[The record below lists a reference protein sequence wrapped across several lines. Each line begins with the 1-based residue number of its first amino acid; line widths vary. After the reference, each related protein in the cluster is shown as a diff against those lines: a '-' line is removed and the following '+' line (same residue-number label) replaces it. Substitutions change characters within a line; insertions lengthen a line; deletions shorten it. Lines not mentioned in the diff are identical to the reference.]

1 MKLRYSLIIIFLIFI
16 FAGCASD
23 TTRIKRVP
31 DELIPVK
38 IKELKEN
45 LIANGVPG
53 EWFDEQLQRD
63 TFHLHSNIYQ
73 YFQKS
78 AEKQTDHDKEY
89 DLSWY
94 FTRLNVDARIE
105 KGKTFI
111 ESNRSIFDR
120 VEARHGIR
128 KELIAAIIGIETNFA
143 DHRQRGS
150 FYAFNSLVSQYI
162 FADRKNFAVREI
174 TALYKFSKMTGH
186 PPQYFTSSYA
196 GAIGWGQFIPSS
208 LLTYFIDANGANRD
222 IDPFD
227 LEDTIFS
234 VENYL
239 YKNRLSGENIDDY
252 DSRYAAVF
260 AYNHSD
266 AYVKAVLYIYDHLLD
281 YFHQDEATNPN

>member
-1 MKLRYSLIIIFLIFI
+1 
-16 FAGCASD
+16 
-23 TTRIKRVP
+23 
-31 DELIPVK
+31 VK

-143 DHRQRGS
+143 DHSQRGS

-162 FADRKNFAVREI
+162 FAEPENLPSAKSQPSINFQR
-174 TALYKFSKMTGH
+174 
-186 PPQYFTSSYA
+186 
-196 GAIGWGQFIPSS
+196 
-208 LLTYFIDANGANRD
+208 
-222 IDPFD
+222 
-227 LEDTIFS
+227 
-234 VENYL
+234 
-239 YKNRLSGENIDDY
+239 
-252 DSRYAAVF
+252 
-260 AYNHSD
+260 
-266 AYVKAVLYIYDHLLD
+266 
-281 YFHQDEATNPN
+281 